1 MSNTSDIY
9 QAYELI
15 LGTKSSLN
23 ELGTGF
29 GFALSSV
36 FANRLMISL
45 RESYYKQQDEVF
57 DQDTTLQF
65 RTTPG
70 GQELTYP
77 MPDGEDGSTRR
88 AAGTGHRDVDNA
100 FELLTF
106 NERTGF

>member
-1 MSNTSDIY
+1 MSHLERIRPG
-9 QAYELI
+9 ELI
-15 LGTKSSLN
+15 YSAKASLN

-45 RESYYKQQDEVF
+45 RESYYRQQDEVF
-57 DQDTTLQF
+57 NQDTTLRF
-65 RTTPG
+65 RSTPG
-70 GQELTYP
+70 RRETTYSI
-77 MPDGEDGSTRR
+77 PDGAESTTRR
-88 AAGTGHRDVDNA
+88 REAANPEDTDDA